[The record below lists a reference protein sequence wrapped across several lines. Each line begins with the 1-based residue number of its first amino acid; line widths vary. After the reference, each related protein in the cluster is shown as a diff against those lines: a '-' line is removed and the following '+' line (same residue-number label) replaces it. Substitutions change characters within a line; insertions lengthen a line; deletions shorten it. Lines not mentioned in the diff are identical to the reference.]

1 MIDTHSLQT
10 FSGLF
15 VFLAL
20 IAVLNGWHTL
30 GGLLLTVAGAAGLGV
45 FWERWSRLTGYEVQ
59 VRALWHP
66 VRPTGG
72 EAWLF
77 ATHVT
82 MLALGASLLLWA
94 SWRRTEGSRS

>member
-20 IAVLNGWHTL
+20 VCLLNRWLTI

-59 VRALWHP
+59 LRALWHP
-66 VRPTGG
+66 VRPTAGQD
-72 EAWLF
+72 WLF
-77 ATHVT
+77 ATHT
-82 MLALGASLLLWA
+82 GMLLIGLALLAWLA
-94 SWRRTEGSRS
+94 RRREGSPA